1 MLDEAY
7 DVTQSQESKMNDEE
21 KSYGFSFY
29 VDGTKAELVV
39 KLESMVAKLKDG
51 TLFNE
56 AVMVTEEQMQM
67 MVDMPD
73 HPSAYH

>member
-1 MLDEAY
+1 
-7 DVTQSQESKMNDEE
+7 MNDEE
-21 KSYGFSFY
+21 KAYGFSFY

-51 TLFNE
+51 TLFND

-73 HPSAYH
+73 FPPAYH